1 MNSSKKHKKIKYKI
15 TRQKVHNIVDYT
27 NINFNNY
34 KQSIRQKK
42 AINQNTR
49 VVIFDNTYKRSFN

>member
-15 TRQKVHNIVDYT
+15 TKQKVHNIVDDA
-27 NINFNNY
+27 NINFNN
-34 KQSIRQKK
+34 QSDKKK